1 MVALLVLALCLA
13 PEEQV
18 HYSGTVSLAAGEQ
31 SPATTQDGRIIVAIW
46 PKLASFIPDWSPDRL
61 PMPQYD
67 LAATIDDGKFEF
79 EAYPDSV
86 FIVHRL
92 ELDGKA
98 RHVIDNRP
106 VAVKQGEV
114 WNVRSDSRMVRAVH
128 VVANEDQSDLQQ
140 VLVIRADKYGW
151 HPDPRTTQ
159 GPNPANSPTPPGE
172 LGIARVVWDAPARF
186 ELALLDAAST
196 TLPSVGLFWIRAP
209 HRKWR
214 KVVLDFEGKDELK
227 ISLERAAE
235 LVVDLSHA
243 SAKTDYCILVY
254 PGSQY
259 SSLDEWHA
267 DAERLYVVKSTS
279 GEGLSHAVFDPIP
292 AGEYVVI
299 AEVSEGNSQAAV
311 FGRVTVVDGEVANL
325 KLDLQLAR

>member
-1 MVALLVLALCLA
+1 
-13 PEEQV
+13 
-18 HYSGTVSLAAGEQ
+18 VSLITSESA
-31 SPATTQDGRIIVAIW
+31 PATTWDGRIIVAVW
-46 PKLASFIPDWSPDRL
+46 PQYASFPDWSPER
-61 PMPQYD
+61 MPVPPFD
-67 LAATIDDGKFEF
+67 VDAKVDDGKFEF
-79 EAYPDSV
+79 ETFPDSV

-92 ELDGKA
+92 EIDGKV
-98 RHVIDNRP
+98 RHVLDNRP
-106 VAVKQGEV
+106 AAVKQGEE
-114 WNVRSDSRMVRAVH
+114 WQVRADSRLVRAVH
-128 VVANEDQSDLQQ
+128 VVASEDQSDVKQ
-140 VLVIRADKYGW
+140 VLAIRADKYGW

-159 GPNPANSPTPPGE
+159 GPTPANSPTPPSEG
-172 LGIARVVWDAPARF
+172 GFARVVWDAPARF
-186 ELALLDAAST
+186 ELALLDAVST
-196 TLPSVGLFWIRAP
+196 SLPSVGLFWIRAP

-243 SAKTDYCILVY
+243 SAKTGYCILVY

-259 SSLDEWHA
+259 SSVDEWHA

-299 AEVSEGNSQAAV
+299 AEVSEGNSQVAV